1 MSVLAD
7 GEVEP
12 GFEPAAD
19 AFMANF
25 EELGELGAAFAAC
38 VEGRPVVDLWGGIAR
53 PSERRPWE
61 RGTLQLIF
69 SGTKGLTATCMAMLA
84 DRGLLD
90 PDRRVAEVWPEFA
103 ANGKE
108 AITVADL
115 LSHRAGLPAVETD
128 LVLDDLLDP
137 VALADRLAGQA
148 PRWERADRAA
158 YHALTYGWLCDAL
171 VRRVAGTSL
180 GRFFTTEVAEPLG
193 LEAWIGLPGELEERV
208 SELTMRNFVVEVPA
222 CDYARRVYFNPP
234 VFADPPPWNAP
245 ELHAAENAAVGGIGT
260 ARSLAR
266 LYGCLAEGGSLDG
279 VRLCSPEAIANAAA
293 LRVRATEPYAD
304 EPMAFGLGFELQSEL
319 MAFGP
324 PLDAF
329 GHTGA
334 GGSVH
339 GAWPRQ
345 RAGFSYCMNE
355 MRTMPGDRRGRRLLE
370 ALYTCIA

>member
-1 MSVLAD
+1 MSARVD
-7 GEVEP
+7 GHAEQ
-12 GFEPAAD
+12 GFETVAD
-19 AFMANF
+19 AFIGNF
-25 EELGELGAAFAAC
+25 EELAELGAAFAAY
-38 VEGRPVVDLWGGIAR
+38 VEGRLVVDLWGGLAR

-61 RGTLQLIF
+61 RDTLQLIF
-69 SGTKGLTATCMAMLA
+69 SGTKGLTATCMALLA
-84 DRGLLD
+84 DRGRLD
-90 PDRRVAEVWPEFA
+90 PERRVAEVWPEFA
-103 ANGKE
+103 ANGKA
-108 AITVADL
+108 AITVADV
-115 LSHRAGLPAVETD
+115 LSHQAGLPAIETD
-128 LVLDDLLDP
+128 LELDDLLDP
-137 VALADRLAGQA
+137 VALADLLARQA
-148 PRWERADRAA
+148 PHWEGDQRAA

-171 VRRVAGTSL
+171 VRRVAGVSV
-180 GRFFTTEVAEPLG
+180 GRLFAAEVAGPLG
-193 LEAWIGLPGELEERV
+193 LEAWIGLPEELEGRV
-208 SELTMRNFVVEVPA
+208 SELTMRNFEVEVPA
-222 CDYARRVYFNPP
+222 SDYGRRVYFNPP
-234 VFADPPPWNAP
+234 VFADPLPWNAP

-339 GAWPRQ
+339 GAWPRH

-370 ALYTCIA
+370 ALYSCLA